1 VDLNARRRRNCFYHN
16 ILYVLYIVL
25 YHLLPPDDNN
35 IMYTYIMRG
44 VRHTYYHILIILL
57 CILDGARWFSEL
69 GVDALLFSPS
79 FFIQYD
85 CVCLF
90 MEILQRPSLARRGYT
105 VFGDPNTTLPTENRG
120 ELATTIINIIIIV
133 TLCVHIIITHGV
145 LCYKTGTPPCS
156 IRGLLPSSFDNNYRR
171 LEQHGRRL
179 SIVCGAFVWFSS

>member
-1 VDLNARRRRNCFYHN
+1 MYFRRRAVVFRTRSGR
-16 ILYVLYIVL
+16 VIVFTVVF
-25 YHLLPPDDNN
+25 H
-35 IMYTYIMRG
+35 
-44 VRHTYYHILIILL
+44 
-57 CILDGARWFSEL
+57 FFF
-69 GVDALLFSPS
+69 LFSM
-79 FFIQYD
+79 IV
-85 CVCLF
+85 CVCLWKYYND
-90 MEILQRPSLARRGYT
+90 RRWLDAGIRFSVIRT
-105 VFGDPNTTLPTENRG
+105 RLCPRKTAD